1 MSGERTSAKSRES
14 ILLKAIDELQNA
26 KSMALSIQMASSD
39 LEDENDRRAFSWLGN
54 SLDEKIEEV
63 IGLVLDARGTEG
75 VAS

>member
-1 MSGERTSAKSRES
+1 MSAAAQARL
-14 ILLKAIDELQNA
+14 LLKAIDELQNA

-39 LEDENDRRAFSWLGN
+39 LEDENNRRAFSWLGN

-63 IGLVLDARGTEG
+63 IGLVLDARGAEG

>member
-1 MSGERTSAKSRES
+1 MSAAAQAR

-54 SLDEKIEEV
+54 SLDEKIDEV
-63 IGLVLDARGTEG
+63 IGLILDARGPEW
-75 VAS
+75 VAP

>member
-1 MSGERTSAKSRES
+1 MSAAAQARL
-14 ILLKAIDELQNA
+14 LLKAIDELQNA

-75 VAS
+75 IAS